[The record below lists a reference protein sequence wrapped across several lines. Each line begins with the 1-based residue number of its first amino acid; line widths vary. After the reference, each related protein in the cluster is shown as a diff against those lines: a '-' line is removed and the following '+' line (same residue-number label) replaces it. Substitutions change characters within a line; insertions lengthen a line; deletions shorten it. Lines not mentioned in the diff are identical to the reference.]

1 MQAHRIADQADN
13 LVEDLGKSGIPGL
26 VVTSE
31 IITIDDCLSPRIYYK
46 LDTASTITASDFTS
60 GDESSTRLENWVL
73 EYVRTI

>member
-31 IITIDDCLSPRIYYK
+31 IITIDDRPSPRIHYK
-46 LDTASTITASDFTS
+46 LDTASTITESDFTP
-60 GDESSTRLENWVL
+60 GAKSSTSLENWLL

>member
-13 LVEDLGKSGIPGL
+13 LVQDLGKSGIPGL

-31 IITIDDCLSPRIYYK
+31 IITIDDRPSPRIYYI
-46 LDTASTITASDFTS
+46 LDTTSTIIASDFTP
-60 GDESSTRLENWVL
+60 GDDSSTRLENWVL